1 MNFGTDVNQ
10 ISISSL
16 NHIKGQ
22 DKAINLLKVN
32 LDAYF
37 NSRQTGKPGAF
48 GPALLCGHSG
58 TGKTLVAKALHCE
71 LGNLDLIET
80 NGEMLS
86 GTTEISNILLTADA
100 NTTVFIDECQ
110 GMSIKAQHIL
120 LTAISEKVLYA
131 PKRGSSKAKRVIPLE
146 DFTLILATT
155 HEYCLQEALRN
166 RMRIYARFEHYN
178 LDDMVNI
185 LHQRALALKWE
196 IESKEVLIEIAK
208 RAKKTPRTAINRNL
222 QMCWNVASAK
232 SRNLIRMEDVIE
244 AFDLLRIDA
253 LGLDDIERNYLRAIE
268 NGSLPLNV
276 ISSKLALPTQTIKT
290 VIEPYLLQE
299 GLITKNKLSHR
310 ELTDLGKQHLQNCD
324 M

>member
-1 MNFGTDVNQ
+1 MEFGTDVNQ
-10 ISISSL
+10 IQINSL
-16 NHIKGQ
+16 SHIKGQ

-37 NSRQTGKPGAF
+37 NSRQTGQPSSF

-58 TGKTLVAKALHCE
+58 TGKTLVAKALHSE

-86 GTTEISNILLTADA
+86 GTTEISNILLSADS
-100 NTTVFIDECQ
+100 NTTIFVDECQ
-110 GMSIKAQHIL
+110 GMSSKAQHML
-120 LTAISEKVLYA
+120 LTAISEKVLYI
-131 PKRGSSKAKRVIPLE
+131 PKKGTSKTKRVIPLE
-146 DFTLILATT
+146 DFTLVLATT

-166 RMRIYARFEHYN
+166 RMRIYARFEYYS
-178 LDDMVNI
+178 LEDMISI

-196 IESKEVLIEIAK
+196 IESKDVLIEIAK

-222 QMCWNVASAK
+222 QMCWNVASSK
-232 SRNLIRMEDVIE
+232 SRNLIKMEDVIE
-244 AFDLLRIDA
+244 AFNLLRIDS
-253 LGLDDIERNYLRAIE
+253 LGLDDVERNYLRSLE
-268 NGSLPLNV
+268 NGSMPLNV
-276 ISSKLALPTQTIKT
+276 ISSKLALPSQTIKS

-299 GLITKNKLSHR
+299 NLITKNKLSHR
-310 ELTDLGKQHLQNCD
+310 ELTSLGKEHLQNCK